1 MHECLMSL
9 RVLPLTKVQQYTSL
23 TKSDPIEIF
32 YMRKFNLNQDLP
44 KIATSTSRVH
54 DDTSIA
60 YPAMKVMSSFFA
72 IYMHTWKA
80 SFFRSASFFICWMS
94 PTARPSYAQVKNK
107 GYTLFQGYIQHV
119 QANTTH
125 QLNLHMLRHLKCMN
139 VYQHVGEQNGH

>member
-60 YPAMKVMSSFFA
+60 YPAMKAMSSLFA
-72 IYMHTWKA
+72 IYMHT
-80 SFFRSASFFICWMS
+80 
-94 PTARPSYAQVKNK
+94 
-107 GYTLFQGYIQHV
+107 
-119 QANTTH
+119 
-125 QLNLHMLRHLKCMN
+125 
-139 VYQHVGEQNGH
+139 